1 MLLRHRLPADLLTP
15 LSAYLALRA
24 EGASLLLES
33 ADQGERVG
41 RHSFVLIQGEGELRL
56 DPPGHGWVEALR
68 ALAGAGETST
78 GELTPDSELPDGR
91 APMPMGVGCAGYL
104 GFEALGALEPTL
116 ALPSRRSLGLPTV
129 WMRRFDA
136 ALVFDHLHQVA
147 ELQALAPTREAGA
160 ARLHALREALK
171 EPIQPVE
178 DGGAPSAEPLLT
190 RDAYESFVRR
200 ALELIHEGDV
210 YQLVPSQRIRVRR
223 PPSPL
228 TAYRRMRRLNPSPY
242 GFLLE
247 WDGFALAGASPEM
260 LVRVAG
266 GEAETLPIAGT
277 VPRGADE
284 AEDAARFDALRS
296 DAKELAE
303 HQMLVDLARNDL
315 GRISIPG
322 GVRVEKPLALLRT
335 SHVLHLTTTVKGQ
348 LRPGLDALD
357 ALAACFPAGT
367 VSGAPKIRAA
377 QRIAELEGDQR
388 GPYGGALVRLA
399 VDGSLDTALI
409 LRTAVY
415 SGGDAYLQAGAGV
428 VRASD
433 PAKEYRET
441 LHKMAA
447 PAAALGVDL
456 SGMLQLDEVA
466 R

>member
-15 LSAYLALRA
+15 LSAYLGLRA
-24 EGASLLLES
+24 QGASLLLES

-41 RHSFVLIQGEGELRL
+41 RHSFVLLQGEGELRL
-56 DPPGHGWVEALR
+56 DPPGHGWVEAIR
-68 ALAGAGETST
+68 TLAGSLEST
-78 GELTPDSELPDGR
+78 RGELTPDSELPEGR
-91 APMPMGVGCAGYL
+91 DPMPMGVGCAGYL
-104 GFEALGALEPTL
+104 GFEALGAMEPTL
-116 ALPSRRSLGLPTV
+116 PLPSRNTLNLPTV

-147 ELQALAPTREAGA
+147 ELQVMSPSRETAA
-160 ARLHALREALK
+160 ARIQALREALK
-171 EPIQPVE
+171 APVLPTE
-178 DGGAPSAEPLLT
+178 DAGDPRAEPLLT
-190 RDAYESFVRR
+190 QAAYESFVQR
-200 ALELIHEGDV
+200 ALGLIHDGDV
-210 YQLVPSQRIRVRR
+210 YQLVPSQRIRVQR

-247 WDGFALAGASPEM
+247 WEGFALAGASPEM
-260 LVRVAG
+260 LVRVAE

-284 AEDAARFDALRS
+284 AEDAARFETLRS
-296 DAKELAE
+296 DTKELAE

-322 GVRVEKPLALLRT
+322 GVRVEKPLALQRT
-335 SHVLHLTTTVKGQ
+335 SHVLHLTTTVKGK

-357 ALAACFPAGT
+357 VLAACFPAGT

-377 QRIAELEGDQR
+377 QRIAEMEGDQR
-388 GPYGGALVRLA
+388 GPYGGALLRLA
-399 VDGSLDTALI
+399 ADGSLDTALI

-415 SGGDAYLQAGAGV
+415 SGGNAYLQAGAGV

-433 PAKEYRET
+433 PLKEYRET
-441 LHKMAA
+441 LHKMGA

-456 SGMLQLDEVA
+456 SVMLQGNEVA
-466 R
+466 E

>member
-1 MLLRHRLPADLLTP
+1 MLLRHRLPVDLLTP
-15 LSAYLALRA
+15 LSAYLALRPM
-24 EGASLLLES
+24 GASLLLES

-41 RHSFVLIQGEGELRL
+41 RHSFVLVQGAGELRL
-56 DPPGHGWVEALR
+56 DPPGDGWVDALR
-68 ALAGAGETST
+68 TLAGPLEST
-78 GELTPDSELPDGR
+78 RGELTPGTELPEGR
-91 APMPMGVGCAGYL
+91 DPMPLGVGCAGYL

-116 ALPSRRSLGLPTV
+116 PLPAKNSLGLPSV
-129 WMRRFDA
+129 WVRRFDA

-147 ELQALAPTREAGA
+147 ELQVVAPTREAASVKLG
-160 ARLHALREALK
+160 ALRSAMKEQIRLVEEAGNPL
-171 EPIQPVE
+171 
-178 DGGAPSAEPLLT
+178 AEPLLT
-190 RDAYESFVRR
+190 REAYEAFVRR
-200 ALELIHEGDV
+200 AQALIHDGDV

-247 WDGFALAGASPEM
+247 WEGFALAGASPEM
-260 LVRVAG
+260 LVRVAQ

-277 VPRGADE
+277 VPRGVDE
-284 AEDAARFDALRS
+284 AEDAVRFEELRR

-315 GRISIPG
+315 GHISIPG

-335 SHVLHLTTTVKGQ
+335 SHVLHLTTTVKGR
-348 LRPGLDALD
+348 LRPGVDALD

-377 QRIAELEGDQR
+377 QRIAEFEGDMR

-399 VDGSLDTALI
+399 ADGSLDTALI
-409 LRTAVY
+409 LRTAIY

-433 PAKEYRET
+433 PLKEYRET

-456 SGMLQLDEVA
+456 SALFQLEEVV

>member
-33 ADQGERVG
+33 ADQGEHVG
-41 RHSFVLIQGEGELRL
+41 RHSFVLLQGEGELRL

-68 ALAGAGETST
+68 ALAGPVETAR
-78 GELTPDSELPDGR
+78 GELAPDTELPEGR
-91 APMPMGVGCAGYL
+91 DTMPIGVGCAGYV
-104 GFEALGALEPTL
+104 GFEALGAQEPTL
-116 ALPSRRSLGLPTV
+116 ALPARNSLGLPTV

-147 ELQALAPTREAGA
+147 ELQVRASSGETAT
-160 ARLHALREALK
+160 ARLCALREALK
-171 EPIQPVE
+171 APVIPL
-178 DGGAPSAEPLLT
+178 DKTGDPVAEPLLS
-190 RDAYESFVRR
+190 RGAYEAFVRH
-200 ALELIHEGDV
+200 AQDLIHDGDV

-223 PPSPL
+223 PPSSL

-247 WDGFALAGASPEM
+247 WEGFALAGASPEM
-260 LVRVAG
+260 LVRVAD

-277 VPRGADE
+277 VPRGSDE
-284 AEDAARFDALRS
+284 VEDAARFEALRS

-315 GRISIPG
+315 GRISVPG
-322 GVRVEKPLALLRT
+322 GVRVEKPLALQRT
-335 SHVLHLTTTVKGQ
+335 SHVLHLTTTVKGR

-357 ALAACFPAGT
+357 VLAACFPAGT

-388 GPYGGALVRLA
+388 GPYGGALLRLA
-399 VDGSLDTALI
+399 ADGSLDTALI
-409 LRTAVY
+409 LRTVVY

-433 PAKEYRET
+433 PSKEYRET
-441 LHKMAA
+441 LHKMGA
-447 PAAALGVDL
+447 PAAALDVDL
-456 SGMLQLDEVA
+456 SALFEHEVIQ
-466 R
+466 

>member
-15 LSAYLALRA
+15 LSAYLALRSQ
-24 EGASLLLES
+24 GASLLLES

-41 RHSFVLIQGEGELRL
+41 RHSFVLLEGEGEARL
-56 DPPGHGWVEALR
+56 DAPGRGWVEAIR
-68 ALAGAGETST
+68 ALAGPIETAH
-78 GELTPDSELPDGR
+78 GELTPDSELPEGR
-91 APMPMGVGCAGYL
+91 EFMPTGVGCAGYL

-116 ALPSRRSLGLPTV
+116 ALPTRNSLGLPTL

-147 ELQALAPTREAGA
+147 ELQVRA
-160 ARLHALREALK
+160 ASQEMAAERIRILREVLK
-171 EPIQPVE
+171 APVLPAD
-178 DGGAPSAEPLLT
+178 DGGNPIAEPLLS
-190 RDAYESFVRR
+190 REAYEAFVRR
-200 ALELIHEGDV
+200 ALELIHDGDV
-210 YQLVPSQRIRVRR
+210 YQLVPSQRIKVRR

-247 WDGFALAGASPEM
+247 WGGFALAGASPEM
-260 LVRVAG
+260 LVRVAD

-284 AEDAARFDALRS
+284 VEDAARFETLRS
-296 DAKELAE
+296 DTKELAE

-322 GVRVEKPLALLRT
+322 GVRVEKPLALQRT
-335 SHVLHLTTTVKGQ
+335 SHVLHLTTTVKGR

-357 ALAACFPAGT
+357 VLAACFPAGT

-377 QRIAELEGDQR
+377 QRIAEMEGDQR
-388 GPYGGALVRLA
+388 GPYGGALLRLA
-399 VDGSLDTALI
+399 SDGSLDTALI
-409 LRTAVY
+409 LRTAVF

-433 PAKEYRET
+433 PLKEYRET
-441 LHKMAA
+441 LHKMGA

-456 SGMLQLDEVA
+456 SAMLQLGEVA
-466 R
+466 G

>member
-15 LSAYLALRA
+15 LSAYLALRGL
-24 EGASLLLES
+24 GASLLLES

-41 RHSFVLIQGEGELRL
+41 RYSFVLLQGAGEVKR
-56 DPPGHGWVEALR
+56 DPPGSGWAEALR
-68 ALAGAGETST
+68 ALAGPPEVRGALAE
-78 GELTPDSELPDGR
+78 DSELPEGR
-91 APMPMGVGCAGYL
+91 EPMPIGVGCAGYL
-104 GFEALGALEPTL
+104 GFEALGAMEPS
-116 ALPSRRSLGLPTV
+116 LPLPARNSLGLPTV

-147 ELQALAPTREAGA
+147 ELQAQAPSESEAS
-160 ARLHALREALK
+160 ARLGTLRAALRAPVTATD
-171 EPIQPVE
+171 EP
-178 DGGAPSAEPLLT
+178 GAPEAEPLIGRET
-190 RDAYESFVRR
+190 YEGFVRQ
-200 ALELIHEGDV
+200 ALNLIHDGDV
-210 YQLVPSQRIRVRR
+210 YQLVPSQRVRVKR

-247 WDGFALAGASPEM
+247 WEGFALAGASPEM
-260 LVRVAG
+260 LVRVAE

-284 AEDAARFDALRS
+284 AEDAARFAALKA

-315 GRISIPG
+315 GRISVPG

-335 SHVLHLTTTVKGQ
+335 SHVLHLTTTVKGR
-348 LRPGLDALD
+348 LRDGLDALD
-357 ALAACFPAGT
+357 VLAACFPAGT

-377 QRIAELEGDQR
+377 QRIAELEQEQR
-388 GPYGGALVRLA
+388 GPYGGALLRLA
-399 VDGSLDTALI
+399 ADGSLDTALI

-415 SGGDAYLQAGAGV
+415 TDGCAYLQAGAGV

-433 PAKEYRET
+433 PVKEYRET
-441 LHKMAA
+441 VHKMAA
-447 PAAALGVDL
+447 PAAAMGLDLGA
-456 SGMLQLDEVA
+456 MLGEVA
-466 R
+466 K

>member
-15 LSAYLALRA
+15 LSAYLALKA

-41 RHSFVLIQGEGELRL
+41 RHSFVLMQGEGELRL
-56 DPPGHGWVEALR
+56 DPPGHGWVEAIR
-68 ALAGAGETST
+68 ALSGPIEITR
-78 GELTPDSELPDGR
+78 GELTTDSELSEGR
-91 APMPMGVGCAGYL
+91 DPMPIGVGCAGYL

-116 ALPSRRSLGLPTV
+116 FLPAKNSLGLPTV

-147 ELQALAPTREAGA
+147 ELQVMAPSKGIAALRI
-160 ARLHALREALK
+160 RALREALK
-171 EPIQPVE
+171 APVLPADE
-178 DGGAPSAEPLLT
+178 SGAPIAEPLLS
-190 RDAYESFVRR
+190 REAYEAFVRR
-200 ALELIHEGDV
+200 ALDLIHDGDV
-210 YQLVPSQRIRVRR
+210 YQLVPSQRIKVSR

-247 WDGFALAGASPEM
+247 WGGFALAGASPEM
-260 LVRVAG
+260 LVRVAE

-284 AEDAARFDALRS
+284 AEDAARFEALRS
-296 DAKELAE
+296 DTKELAE

-315 GRISIPG
+315 GRISVPG
-322 GVRVEKPLALLRT
+322 GVRVEKPLALQRT
-335 SHVLHLTTTVKGQ
+335 SHVLHLTTTVKGR

-357 ALAACFPAGT
+357 VLAACFPAGT

-377 QRIAELEGDQR
+377 QRIAEMESEQR
-388 GPYGGALVRLA
+388 GPYGGALLRLA
-399 VDGSLDTALI
+399 ADGSLDTALI
-409 LRTAVY
+409 LRTVVF
-415 SGGDAYLQAGAGV
+415 SDGDAYLQAGAGI

-441 LHKMAA
+441 LHKMGA

-456 SGMLQLDEVA
+456 SAMFENEVA